1 MLDILFTCIVFTF
14 FALPSIAKPFDL
26 DTLKI
31 INSTK
36 DVDTVF
42 PETPG
47 INSTDPLEYLVGC
60 FQQNPPRAPQLSRTK
75 FTDCFYAQQ
84 QIATHDPGRPIQFRR
99 NNDSA
104 FVLPNIFQYRTCVI
118 SVDMVNSDADDSF
131 YVVEIRAVAIDT
143 ARRCTSFKNSVGGRG
158 LAGPRRLMEVE
169 VFGRP

>member
-1 MLDILFTCIVFTF
+1 MLGILFPCILFTF

-47 INSTDPLEYLVGC
+47 INSTDALEYLVGC
-60 FQQNPPRAPQLSRTK
+60 FRQTPPREPQLSRTK

-84 QIATHDPGRPIQFRR
+84 QIAAHDPPRRIQFRR

-104 FVLPNIFQYRTCVI
+104 FVLPDIFAYRTCVI
-118 SVDMVNSDADDSF
+118 LIDMVSSDAEDSF
-131 YVVEIRAVAIDT
+131 YAAEIRAVAIDT
-143 ARRCTSFKNSVGGRG
+143 ARRCTSFKKSLGGRG